1 MALTVRTNMA
11 AKNALRKLNEN
22 ESAKNKSLKKL
33 ALGSKITGAGDDAS
47 GFSISEKMK
56 VRIRAMEQDL
66 RNTQN
71 GVSLI
76 KTASGAIDSTVD
88 IIRTLKEKALD
99 SANDTNTDVDRAI
112 IQKQI
117 DQLIEQI
124 DDNAA
129 VTYNNKYLLMGNS
142 GNSAEIDFGD
152 VTGALK
158 DLPVS
163 QQEVIKSF
171 MTTLTT
177 AGGKSAGIDEA
188 IKKASNEKFETLD
201 ALIESFL
208 NDFQNNVGAAG
219 SNESQNFLK
228 NYCGIILYNED
239 TGAITGSD
247 AGGETTKTDISI
259 VPENGPTSNWAL
271 PTPGSTTTIQGLTFH
286 WPTTAYAANSPEGF
300 VLRGLSNEWMD
311 SCLTLINESYGIGF
325 TSSRATVKDIDIVFE
340 NEDSSRL
347 AAVGHSSNSAT
358 GDCVSLQLI
367 VNMHYYNAIDQNDV
381 NGSTTAAG
389 AGYLD
394 RTLAHE
400 FTHAAMAA
408 NISFFSQLPSYI
420 KEGTAELVH
429 GIDDQR
435 LYGPSGFQQIVATDG
450 YDKLKTLFEAKSNT
464 TSAPAG
470 TDPELHYTGGYLL
483 LRYLAKQAA
492 VADNSS
498 SSAGDSDSGDATDT
512 ASVNN
517 YIKEDEVFDFSED
530 RLVQEINLQVG
541 DKANQTVTVRIR
553 DMTTRSLGLRDG
565 ERNTLQVTTRQK
577 AVDSLRVIDRAL
589 AYALNEQTTLGAIAS
604 RLSYTADNITANI
617 ESTTFSE
624 STISDADMAKE
635 MTDFTK
641 NNVLMQAAQ
650 SMLSQ
655 ANQNSSGVLSLLQ

>member
-1 MALTVRTNMA
+1 VALTVRTNMA
-11 AKNALRKLNEN
+11 AKNALRKLNDN
-22 ESAKNKSLKKL
+22 DKAKNKSLKKL

-47 GFSISEKMK
+47 GFSMSEKMK

-71 GVSLI
+71 GISLI

-142 GNSAEIDFGD
+142 GSRRSIDLGD

-158 DLPVS
+158 DLPANE
-163 QQEVIKSF
+163 QAVIKSF

-177 AGGKSAGIDEA
+177 AGGKSDGLDEA
-188 IKKASNEKFETLD
+188 VKKASNEKFETLD
-201 ALIESFL
+201 ALVESFL
-208 NDFQNNVGAAG
+208 NDFKNNVGAAR
-219 SNESQNFLK
+219 STESQNFLK
-228 NYCGIILYNED
+228 NYCGIILYNPD

-247 AGGETTKTDISI
+247 AGGETEKTAISI
-259 VPENGPTSNWAL
+259 VPETGPTSSWSL
-271 PTPGSTTTIQGLTFH
+271 PTPGSSTTIQGLTFH

-300 VLRGLSNEWMD
+300 ILRGLSNEWMD

-325 TSSRATVKDIDIVFE
+325 TGSRATVKDIDILFE
-340 NEDSSRL
+340 TNPTNGRL
-347 AAVGHSSNSAT
+347 AAISHWSNSVTGKAT
-358 GDCVSLQLI
+358 RLQLI

-381 NGSTTAAG
+381 NGSTSTGG

-394 RTLAHE
+394 RTLVHE

-408 NISFFSQLPSYI
+408 DIDYFANMPSFI
-420 KEGTAELVH
+420 KEGMAELVH
-429 GIDDQR
+429 GIDDFR
-435 LYGPSGFQQIVATDG
+435 LYGPSGFEQIVATDG
-450 YDKLKTLFEAKSNT
+450 YDKLKTMFEAKSNT

-492 VADNSS
+492 VADTSS
-498 SSAGDSDSGDATDT
+498 SGTDSADDT
-512 ASVNN
+512 NTTSTNNN
-517 YIKEDEVFDFSED
+517 YIEEDEVFDFSED
-530 RLVQEINLQVG
+530 KLVQEVNLQVG

-565 ERNTLQVTTRQK
+565 YRNTLQVTTRQR

-589 AYALNEQTTLGAIAS
+589 AYALNEQTTLGAIAN

-655 ANQNSSGVLSLLQ
+655 ANQNASGVLSLLQ

>member
-1 MALTVRTNMA
+1 MALTVKTNMA
-11 AKNALRKLNEN
+11 AKRVLNTLNEN
-22 ESAKNKSLKKL
+22 DVAMGKSLKKI

-66 RNTQN
+66 RNAQN
-71 GVSLI
+71 GVSLV

-117 DQLIEQI
+117 DHLIEQI

-142 GNSAEIDFGD
+142 GSRPDIYFGK
-152 VTGALK
+152 VTGAIK
-158 DLPVS
+158 DLPPNE
-163 QQEVIKSF
+163 QEVIKNF
-171 MTTLTT
+171 MAVLTES
-177 AGGKSAGIDEA
+177 GGKGDALDA
-188 IKKASNEKFETLD
+188 AVKKASGEKFENLD
-201 ALIESFL
+201 ALVEDFL
-208 NDFQNNVGAAG
+208 DNFKANVGASGSAG
-219 SNESQNFLK
+219 SQKFLK
-228 NYCGIILYNED
+228 DYCGITLYNPD

-247 AGGETTKTDISI
+247 AGGAEEKTAVSI
-259 VPENGPTSNWAL
+259 VPEDGPVSSWAL

-286 WPTTAYAANSPEGF
+286 WPTTAYAANSPEGII
-300 VLRGLSNEWMD
+300 LRGLNGEWMN
-311 SCLTLINESYGIGF
+311 SCLTLIKDSYDIGF
-325 TSSRATVKDIDIVFE
+325 NKGTPAVKDIDIEFE
-340 NEDSSRL
+340 NDASSNRL
-347 AAVGHSSNSAT
+347 AAVSHSYYPST
-358 GDCVSLQLI
+358 GKAASLTLI
-367 VNMHYYNAIDQNDV
+367 INMHYYNAISSTDV
-381 NGSTTAAG
+381 NGATATPG

-408 NISFFSQLPSYI
+408 NIDFFSELPAYI

-435 LYGPSGFQQIVATDG
+435 LYGPNGFEQIVSEDG
-450 YDKLKTLFEAKSNT
+450 YAKLKTLFEAKSSS
-464 TSAPAG
+464 TSGVAG
-470 TDPELHYTGGYLL
+470 IDSELHYTGGYML

-492 VADNSS
+492 PVAENTSTGNN
-498 SSAGDSDSGDATDT
+498 AGEDHG
-512 ASVNN
+512 
-517 YIKEDEVFDFSED
+517 YIPEDEQFDFSEYN
-530 RLVQEINLQVG
+530 LVQQIDLQVG
-541 DKANQTVTVRIR
+541 DKANQTVTVRLR
-553 DMTTRSLGLRDG
+553 DMTSRSLGLKDG
-565 ERNTLQVTTRQK
+565 DRNTLQVTSRQK
-577 AVDSLRVIDRAL
+577 AVDSLRYIDRAL
-589 AYALNEQTTLGAIAS
+589 AYALNEQTTLGAIAN
-604 RLSYTADNITANI
+604 RLSYTADNITQNI

-624 STISDADMAKE
+624 STIADADMAKE
-635 MTDFTK
+635 MADYTK